1 MPPLRIFKFKHKL
14 SDSISPIAI
23 STYGDID
30 EAWDILS
37 NHVISIDDWELI
49 SN

>member
-14 SDSISPIAI
+14 SDSISPITI

-30 EAWDILS
+30 EAWGILS
-37 NHVISIDDWELI
+37 NYILFINDWELI
-49 SN
+49 KN

>member
-1 MPPLRIFKFKHKL
+1 MPPLRIFKFKHKF
-14 SDSISPIAI
+14 SVRISPII
-23 STYGDID
+23 VSIYGNIN

-37 NHVISIDDWELI
+37 NHVISIDDWKLI